1 MGDTRGGS
9 QILRD
14 GKFLKNL
21 ILELSNASFYLV
33 NNCLLSLEKVAIYR
47 TFHFIQTLL
56 FNTLNKNKASL
67 KCLKSTRK
75 KVNTQICFLSN
86 FCPPFMSNQ
95 KTFSLFQSSV
105 NACFVNVWKVPQWN
119 CFWQGKWFFCMRKIL
134 SINAKPWNSWHTR
147 LNWKFCN
154 LIFKKSI
161 FTLFKFYFWL
171 RLKHH
176 FLLKFDLF
184 LNHLQAATSLTSHHP
199 IVL

>member
-9 QILRD
+9 HILRD
-14 GKFLKNL
+14 SKFFKNL

-33 NNCLLSLEKVAIYR
+33 DNCLLSLEKVAIYR

-56 FNTLNKNKASL
+56 FNTLNKNKATL

-134 SINAKPWNSWHTR
+134 SINAKP
-147 LNWKFCN
+147 
-154 LIFKKSI
+154 
-161 FTLFKFYFWL
+161 
-171 RLKHH
+171 
-176 FLLKFDLF
+176 
-184 LNHLQAATSLTSHHP
+184 
-199 IVL
+199 